1 MEYFNFYDSNNYYTM
16 DSENISASTSPDQ
29 GLGFDIEMDNTY
41 SQWIDMGEYY
51 NMSMEIVVDGVSM
64 FVGDYSTPNFYD
76 EEYNP
81 NGYTYFYDYDM
92 LAISPYYCEMV
103 VTYAIT
109 NEAGDLVAND
119 TLTYSLPCE
128 EVPSPIILDLGLYAN
143 NETLYNYSA
152 VGDNFTL
159 TEESIMIGSLA
170 IALDYG
176 SFYYLNQTITV
187 NGVVNAEYSSYL
199 SPWDADEQEIYGTI
213 YDYLVY
219 GVDIYDCQIIYEV
232 TLSDGNN
239 TLDSKSWILQGPCEL
254 DDDGDGIPNGLD
266 SFPLNPDSSSD
277 MDDDGIAD
285 SEDAFPNDANE
296 TIDSDGD
303 GQGDNSDNDDDN
315 DGIIDSADLFPYD
328 GSEYLDIDGDGIGDN
343 ADLDDDNDNIPD
355 SLDLFPE
362 DATEYADFDND
373 GEGDNADLD
382 DDNDGTLDLQDAF
395 PYDSSEYIDTD
406 SDGLGDNRDKD
417 DDDDNWLDTKEINCG
432 ADPLSESDMPVD
444 TDGDGTCDSID
455 MDDDNDGLLDVD
467 ESTTNSLL
475 WDTDGDNYGD
485 SVDLFPLDSTEW
497 ADYDNDGKGDNSDDI
512 ISDTYSSADEPMMY
526 IAGAAAASFLA
537 AIVIGKV
544 AFGGKTAVTTTTSS
558 KSKNPETE
566 DLDFDDL

>member
-1 MEYFNFYDSNNYYTM
+1 
-16 DSENISASTSPDQ
+16 
-29 GLGFDIEMDNTY
+29 
-41 SQWIDMGEYY
+41 MGEYY
-51 NMSMEIVVDGVSM
+51 NMSIEIVVDGLSM
-64 FVGDYSTPNFYD
+64 FDEDYSSPNYYD
-76 EEYNP
+76 LEFSP
-81 NGYTYFYDYDM
+81 NGYAYFSVYNM

-103 VTYAIT
+103 VIYAIT
-109 NEAGDLVAND
+109 NEAGDSMFND

-128 EVPSPIILDLGLYAN
+128 EVPTPIILDLGLYAN
-143 NETLYNYSA
+143 NETLYNYSD

-159 TEESIMIGSLA
+159 TEESIMIGGLA
-170 IALDYG
+170 VALDYG

-187 NGVVNAEYSSYL
+187 NGVVNEEYTSYL

-232 TLSDGNN
+232 TLSDGND

-277 MDDDGIAD
+277 MDNDGIAD

-303 GQGDNSDNDDDN
+303 GLGDNSDDDDDD

-328 GSEYLDIDGDGIGDN
+328 SSEHLDIDGDGIGDN

-395 PYDSSEYIDTD
+395 PYDPSEYIDTD
-406 SDGLGDNRDKD
+406 LDGLGDNRDKD
-417 DDDDNWLDTKEINCG
+417 DDDDNWLDTKETDCG
-432 ADPLSESDMPVD
+432 ADPLSETDTPLD
-444 TDGDGTCDSID
+444 TDGDGTCDYID
-455 MDDDNDGLLDVD
+455 VDDDNDGIMDVD

-497 ADYDNDGKGDNSDDI
+497 ADYDNDGVGDNSDDI

-526 IAGAAAASFLA
+526 VIGAAAASFAA

-544 AFGGKTAVTTTTSS
+544 MFGGKAVATSTSRPKAQS
-558 KSKNPETE
+558 KPEE
-566 DLDFDDL
+566 DEEDFEFDFDEI